1 MKIVTTSSDTIDPA
15 LYNLLV
21 RFVQQIIL
29 DNPKIPASKNMGL
42 DSESGLL
49 WNIENKK
56 RWTADKGEIAILIN
70 DQEEVVGVSCVEKT
84 EQALLSIGGIRTW
97 VLKPYRGKNVVSNM
111 LLGSNL
117 EWSTQNDMAGMMLT
131 FNDYNKW
138 IYDGIKRKVSGS
150 APGLDKIWSNW
161 WDDCVVIARPIKV
174 RFVNQ
179 WCVIKPT
186 GRHSV
191 DILKSLTEGLDAISE

>member
-1 MKIVTTSSDTIDPA
+1 MKIVTTSSDTIEPA

-56 RWTADKGEIAILIN
+56 RWTSEKGEIAILLN
-70 DQEEVVGVSCVEKT
+70 DQEEVVGVSCVERT
-84 EQALLSIGGIRTW
+84 EQSLLSIGGIRTW

-138 IYDGIKRKVSGS
+138 IYDGIKKKTSGK
-150 APGLDKIWSNW
+150 APGLDKIWSDW
-161 WDDCVVIARPIKV
+161 WDDCIVMSRPIKV
-174 RFVNQ
+174 RYVNQ

-186 GRHSV
+186 GRHSP
-191 DILKSLTEGLDAISE
+191 DILKSLMEGLDAISE